1 MPVDLHLHSTAS
13 DGADSPSALM
23 ELAAAEGVTTAA
35 LTDHDTL
42 AGIAEAAG
50 RAGELGIRLIPGI
63 ELSVDHGGA
72 KLHMLAYF
80 TEPGQ
85 GPLNDRLDGLL
96 RGRGERN
103 RTIVSRLNELGYEI
117 DLTDVLAK
125 SGGPS
130 VGRPHIAD
138 ALIEAGYF
146 VSRNEVFEHL
156 LHDGGP
162 AYVERARLTAVEAIH
177 LAREQGAVTVV
188 AHPATIAMDADGY
201 ARLFRELAEAGLG
214 GIEAYHSMHHHDL
227 RDHLATLA
235 HSLGMAATG
244 GSDYH
249 GIDTRTY
256 RIRTGNGDLRI
267 PDRAVDEL
275 DAARER

>member
-23 ELAAAEGVTTAA
+23 DLAAVAGVTTAA

-42 AGIAEAAG
+42 AGITEASG
-50 RAGELGIRLIPGI
+50 RASELGIRLIPGI

-72 KLHMLAYF
+72 KLHMLVYF

-85 GPLNDRLDGLL
+85 GPLNDRLEGLL
-96 RGRGERN
+96 RGRDERN
-103 RTIVSRLNELGYEI
+103 RAIVSRLNALGYGI
-117 DLTDVLAK
+117 ALSDVLAR

-138 ALIEAGYF
+138 ALIDAGYF
-146 VSRNEVFEHL
+146 ASRNEAFEHL

-162 AYVERARLTAVEAIH
+162 AYVERTRLTAIEAIR
-177 LAREQGAVTVV
+177 LAREQGAVAVV
-188 AHPATIAMDADGY
+188 AHPATIALDADGY
-201 ARLFRELAEAGLG
+201 SKLFRELANAGLG
-214 GIEAYHSMHHHDL
+214 GIEAYHSMHHRDL
-227 RDHLATLA
+227 REHLADLA
-235 HSLGMAATG
+235 HGLGMAATG

-249 GIDTRTY
+249 GIDTRSY

-267 PDRAVDEL
+267 PDRAVEEL
-275 DAARER
+275 DAAREG

>member
-13 DGADSPSALM
+13 DGADSPAALM
-23 ELAAAEGVTTAA
+23 DLAAAEGVTTAA

-42 AGIAEAAG
+42 AGITQASE
-50 RAGELGIRLIPGI
+50 RAVELGIRLIPGI

-72 KLHMLAYF
+72 KLHMLVYF
-80 TEPGQ
+80 TEPGR
-85 GPLNDRLDGLL
+85 GPLNDRLEGLL
-96 RGRGERN
+96 RGRDERN
-103 RTIVSRLNELGYEI
+103 RTIVSRLNTLGYEI
-117 DLTDVLAK
+117 ALTDVLARA
-125 SGGPS
+125 GGPS

-146 VSRNEVFEHL
+146 ESRNEAFEHL

-162 AYVERARLTAVEAIH
+162 AYVERARLTAIEAIH
-177 LAREQGAVTVV
+177 LAREQDAVAVV
-188 AHPATIAMDADGY
+188 AHPATIALDTEGY
-201 ARLFRELAEAGLG
+201 SRLFRELADAGLG
-214 GIEAYHSMHHHDL
+214 GIEAHHSMHHPDL
-227 RDHLATLA
+227 REHLTELA
-235 HSLGMAATG
+235 HSLGLAATG

-267 PDRAVDEL
+267 PDHVVDEL

>member
-23 ELAAAEGVTTAA
+23 DLAAAEGVTTAA

-42 AGIAEAAG
+42 AGIAEASE
-50 RAGELGIRLIPGI
+50 RARELGIRLIPGI
-63 ELSVDHGGA
+63 ELSVDHRGA
-72 KLHMLAYF
+72 KLHMLVYF
-80 TEPGQ
+80 TEPGR
-85 GPLNDRLDGLL
+85 GPLNDRLEGLL
-96 RGRGERN
+96 RGRDERN
-103 RTIVSRLNELGYEI
+103 RTIVSRLNALGYEI
-117 DLTDVLAK
+117 ELTDVLARA
-125 SGGPS
+125 GGPS

-138 ALIEAGYF
+138 ALIDAGYF
-146 VSRNEVFEHL
+146 DSRNEAFEHL

-162 AYVERARLTAVEAIH
+162 AYVERARLTAIEAIC
-177 LAREQGAVTVV
+177 LAREQGAVAVV
-188 AHPATIAMDADGY
+188 AHPATIVLDADGY
-201 ARLFRELAEAGLG
+201 SKLFRELADAGLG
-214 GIEAYHSMHHHDL
+214 GIEAYHSMHHVEL
-227 RDHLATLA
+227 REHLATLA
-235 HSLGMAATG
+235 HTLGMAATG

-275 DAARER
+275 DSARAG

>member
-23 ELAAAEGVTTAA
+23 DLAAAEGVTTAA

-42 AGIAEAAG
+42 AGIDEASG
-50 RAGELGIRLIPGI
+50 RARELGIRLIPGI
-63 ELSVDHGGA
+63 ELSVDHRGA

-85 GPLNDRLDGLL
+85 GPLNDRLEGLL
-96 RGRGERN
+96 RGRDERN
-103 RTIVSRLNELGYEI
+103 RMIVSRLNALGYDI
-117 DLTDVLAK
+117 TLTDVLAR

-138 ALIEAGYF
+138 ALIDAGYF
-146 VSRNEVFEHL
+146 DSRNEAFEHL
-156 LHDGGP
+156 LRDGGP
-162 AYVERARLTAVEAIH
+162 AYVERSRLTAVEAIR
-177 LAREQGAVTVV
+177 LAKEQGAVTVV

-201 ARLFRELAEAGLG
+201 SQLFRDLADAGLG

-227 RDHLATLA
+227 RKHLAALA
-235 HSLGMAATG
+235 HRLGMAATG

-267 PDRAVDEL
+267 PDGVIDEL